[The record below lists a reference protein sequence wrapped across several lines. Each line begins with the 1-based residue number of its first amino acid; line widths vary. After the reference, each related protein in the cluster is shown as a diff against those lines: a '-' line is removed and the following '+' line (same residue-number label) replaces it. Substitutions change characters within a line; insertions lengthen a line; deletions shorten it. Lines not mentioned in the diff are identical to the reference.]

1 MITEKSIKEL
11 ENSQAALTLT
21 LDAASIEDAYSKR
34 IQKYA
39 KELQIPGFR
48 KGKVPANV
56 IERKFGEDIR
66 TESTFDAM
74 EDALKEAYKDLDE
87 KDRPIAFS
95 TPVLQDEEKL
105 VPFKKDSDITF
116 TVVYDVLPRFDLP
129 QYTGLEVEVPSVEVT
144 DADIE
149 KEVER
154 YREQNAVVKTKDGK
168 AEKGDIVTVSYYEI
182 GEDGNPIESTK
193 REDFTFTLGTGYN
206 FYKIDSEVEGMAK
219 GDEKDIEKSYTEADN
234 IPGYAGKTVKLH
246 VKVTEVKVRELPA
259 VDDDLAQDIKE
270 EYKTVDDLKKGI
282 REDLEKRLENALK
295 NEKSNLLLDK
305 IIAEV
310 SFPLPES
317 MVQAQL
323 DSQWRNFVRQSGLT
337 EEQITKFMEMQGS
350 TKESIQKDWREGTE
364 KEIRTELILDKI
376 REKENFEVDEE
387 EFKKACDEQLK
398 NIPEE
403 DRDSYKDMIRN
414 EMQYAKVLP
423 YLLENNTFKE
433 NGKKSYGEYMEHGSE
448 D

>member
-1 MITEKSIKEL
+1 
-11 ENSQAALTLT
+11 
-21 LDAASIEDAYSKR
+21 
-34 IQKYA
+34 
-39 KELQIPGFR
+39 
-48 KGKVPANV
+48 
-56 IERKFGEDIR
+56 
-66 TESTFDAM
+66 
-74 EDALKEAYKDLDE
+74 
-87 KDRPIAFS
+87 
-95 TPVLQDEEKL
+95 
-105 VPFKKDSDITF
+105 
-116 TVVYDVLPRFDLP
+116 
-129 QYTGLEVEVPSVEVT
+129 
-144 DADIE
+144 
-149 KEVER
+149 
-154 YREQNAVVKTKDGK
+154 
-168 AEKGDIVTVSYYEI
+168 
-182 GEDGNPIESTK
+182 
-193 REDFTFTLGTGYN
+193 
-206 FYKIDSEVEGMAK
+206 MAK

>member
-1 MITEKSIKEL
+1 MITEKSVKEL

-56 IERKFGEDIR
+56 IERKFGDDIR

-74 EDALKEAYKDLDE
+74 EDALKEAYETLDP

-105 VPFKKDSDITF
+105 VPFRKDSDITF
-116 TVVYDVLPRFDLP
+116 TVVYDVMPRFELP
-129 QYTGLEVEVPSVEVT
+129 QYTGIEVEVPTVEIT
-144 DADIE
+144 EADID
-149 KEVER
+149 KEVEK

-168 AEKGDIVTVSYYEI
+168 AVNGDIVTLSYVEI
-182 GEDGNPIESTK
+182 GEDGNPVEST
-193 REDFTFTLGTGYN
+193 RRDDFTFTVGSGYN
-206 FYKIDSEVEGMAK
+206 FYRIDSDVEGMAK
-219 GDEKDIEKSYTEADN
+219 GDEKDIEKTYTEEDG

-246 VKVTEVKVRELPA
+246 VKVSEVKVRELPE
-259 VDDDLAQDIKE
+259 VDDDLAQDIKD
-270 EYKTVDDLKKGI
+270 EYKTVADLRAGIRDDLQ
-282 REDLEKRLENALK
+282 KRLDNALK
-295 NEKSNLLLDK
+295 NEKSSLLLDR
-305 IIAEV
+305 ILASV

-364 KEIRTELILDKI
+364 KEIRTELILDRI
-376 REKENFEVDEE
+376 REKEDFEVAAEE
-387 EFKKACDEQLK
+387 LDKACEEQLK
-398 NIPEE
+398 NVPDAEK
-403 DRDSYKDMIRN
+403 DSYRDMIKN

-423 YLLENNTFKE
+423 YLLENNTFKDS
-433 NGKKSYGEYMEHGSE
+433 GKKSYSEYMEHGSE

>member
-21 LDAASIEDAYSKR
+21 LDTASIEDAYSKR

>member
-21 LDAASIEDAYSKR
+21 LDTASIEDAYSKR

-56 IERKFGEDIR
+56 IQRKFGEDIR

-129 QYTGLEVEVPSVEVT
+129 QFTGLEVEVPSVELT

-154 YREQNAVVKTKDGK
+154 YRE
-168 AEKGDIVTVSYYEI
+168 
-182 GEDGNPIESTK
+182 
-193 REDFTFTLGTGYN
+193 
-206 FYKIDSEVEGMAK
+206 
-219 GDEKDIEKSYTEADN
+219 
-234 IPGYAGKTVKLH
+234 
-246 VKVTEVKVRELPA
+246 
-259 VDDDLAQDIKE
+259 
-270 EYKTVDDLKKGI
+270 
-282 REDLEKRLENALK
+282 
-295 NEKSNLLLDK
+295 
-305 IIAEV
+305 
-310 SFPLPES
+310 
-317 MVQAQL
+317 
-323 DSQWRNFVRQSGLT
+323 
-337 EEQITKFMEMQGS
+337 
-350 TKESIQKDWREGTE
+350 
-364 KEIRTELILDKI
+364 
-376 REKENFEVDEE
+376 
-387 EFKKACDEQLK
+387 
-398 NIPEE
+398 
-403 DRDSYKDMIRN
+403 
-414 EMQYAKVLP
+414 
-423 YLLENNTFKE
+423 
-433 NGKKSYGEYMEHGSE
+433 
-448 D
+448 

>member
-74 EDALKEAYKDLDE
+74 EDALKEAYNDLDE

-259 VDDDLAQDIKE
+259 VDD
-270 EYKTVDDLKKGI
+270 LKKGI